1 MINMKSEKTTKE
13 LIRLERKVIWTD
25 SRVIAEHFADNN
37 HYRVKRI
44 IVQLIEDFEIKGDL
58 KSGLNP
64 DEDPVIQK
72 KKGVY
77 RNQEY
82 EYFLLNKSAFILL
95 AMRFKTKQAQEW
107 QIAESV
113 RKMEVSVSHGGRSA
127 SRDPP
132 GPAG

>member
-95 AMRFKTKQAQEW
+95 AMRFKTKQA
-107 QIAESV
+107 
-113 RKMEVSVSHGGRSA
+113 
-127 SRDPP
+127 
-132 GPAG
+132 